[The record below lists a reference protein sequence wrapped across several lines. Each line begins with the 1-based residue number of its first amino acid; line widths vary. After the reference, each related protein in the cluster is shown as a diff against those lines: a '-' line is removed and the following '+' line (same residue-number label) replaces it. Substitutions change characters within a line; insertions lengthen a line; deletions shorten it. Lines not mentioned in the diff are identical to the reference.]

1 MNKKPKTTKHFFR
14 LSRKHRR
21 HLSFVTFMVSSP
33 DQKFMPV
40 HTALGKTTR
49 LFIDTSCTVLSASWD
64 SIRDCYPLP
73 TVLWRAAAN
82 GRRANSWAQCHA
94 HLSCRS
100 NFNSARGGVWHAV
113 VYIST
118 LINSR
123 HKPRA
128 DGQSLVR
135 RQEPWSIINCRRPGV
150 CCFLHHP

>member
-1 MNKKPKTTKHFFR
+1 MVQKALKPFGTVHGVK
-14 LSRKHRR
+14 SR
-21 HLSFVTFMVSSP
+21 P
-33 DQKFMPV
+33 EIYANNQV
-40 HTALGKTTR
+40 HAALGKTR
-49 LFIDTSCTVLSASWD
+49 SLFIDTSCTVLSASWD